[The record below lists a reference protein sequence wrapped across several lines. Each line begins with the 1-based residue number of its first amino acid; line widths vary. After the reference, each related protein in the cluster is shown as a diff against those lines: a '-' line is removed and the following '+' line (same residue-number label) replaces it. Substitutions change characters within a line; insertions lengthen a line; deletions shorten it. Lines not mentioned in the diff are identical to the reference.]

1 MSPNR
6 LLLIDDDSDT
16 IMLYKAIA
24 ANMGY
29 TEYLDTAM
37 SGIEALQFL
46 EDCDEFPKAL
56 IVDINM
62 DEMSG
67 FEFVAHFEDRFY
79 DQHQNTVVI
88 IFSSSVRSSDKT
100 KALQFKSVK
109 EFVAKP
115 LSQKKLRALFTD
127 NVE

>member
-1 MSPNR
+1 MNPNR

-29 TEYLDTAM
+29 SEFLDTAM
-37 SGIEALQFL
+37 SGSEALQIL
-46 EDCDEFPKAL
+46 QDCDEFPKAL

-67 FEFVAHFEDRFY
+67 FDLVAHFEDRFY
-79 DQHQNTVVI
+79 DQHPNTAVVV
-88 IFSSSVRSSDKT
+88 FSSSVRSSDKA

-115 LSQKKLRALFTD
+115 LSQNKLRALFTD
-127 NVE
+127 KV